1 MEEKQSNRSRIV
13 GVRLSP
19 KEYLTIEKQWKNST
33 ANKLSEYIRAVIFE
47 KPITTTFRNQSLD
60 DLIVELGALRQE
72 LNRIGVNFNQ
82 SVKKL
87 HTLRNTTEFR
97 TWMMT
102 HELEKR
108 TMLNKIDE
116 IKTHLQKITA
126 VWLQS

>member
-13 GVRLSP
+13 GIRLSP
-19 KEYLTIEKQWKNST
+19 KEFSAIRNQWKNST
-33 ANKLSEYIRAVIFE
+33 ANKLSEYIRNVIFNR
-47 KPITTTFRNQSLD
+47 PIVTTVRNKSLD
-60 DLIVELGALRQE
+60 DLIVELGQLRQE

-87 HTLRNTTEFR
+87 HTLRDTTEFR

-116 IKTHLQKITA
+116 IKNHLQKITA
-126 VWLQS
+126 VWLQ

>member
-1 MEEKQSNRSRIV
+1 MEKKQSNRSRIV
-13 GVRLSP
+13 GIRLSP
-19 KEYLTIEKQWKNST
+19 KEFSSIEKQWKNST
-33 ANKLSEYIRAVIFE
+33 ANKLSEYIRNVIFG
-47 KPITTTFRNQSLD
+47 KPVVTTFRNKSLD
-60 DLIVELGALRQE
+60 DLIVELGQLRQE

-87 HTLRNTTEFR
+87 HTLRDTTEFR

-116 IKTHLQKITA
+116 IKNHLQKITA
-126 VWLQS
+126 VWLQ